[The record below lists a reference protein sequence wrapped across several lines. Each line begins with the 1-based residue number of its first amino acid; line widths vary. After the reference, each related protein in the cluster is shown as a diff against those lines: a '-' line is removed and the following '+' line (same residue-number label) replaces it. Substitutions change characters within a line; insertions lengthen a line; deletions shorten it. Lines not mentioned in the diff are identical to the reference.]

1 MKEKMRSV
9 ELFAGA
15 AGLGLGLAKA
25 GFHHDVV
32 VERDHDACRTIR
44 HNQKRDHP
52 LVKGWRVL
60 EADANAVD
68 VGSIEQ
74 EPDLLSGGP
83 PCQDFSIGGAHAGAS
98 GDRNLWPTTIRWV
111 NALRPRAF
119 VFENVPGL
127 MSSHAD
133 YLEYITLALT
143 LPEIACPPMDNWHEQ
158 ASFLRRCVSQG
169 TRSIPTYRVSVE
181 KMTATDHGTA
191 QARSRVFVV
200 GIRDDVTAEWKAPAK
215 THSLD
220 QLMRDKWITGEYWDR
235 HGLSRPEIDKA
246 GVAFMRRHNRDA
258 VDDLFSTRLLAHR
271 TTRDA
276 IADLGAP
283 SPDGTPGILDHE
295 AAPRE
300 AKAYKGHTGSAID
313 DPSKTLRAGDHG
325 VSGGENMVDYGE
337 GSPTGRY
344 RHFTVR
350 EAARVQG
357 FPDDYAFPEPAD
369 GKGRGG
375 KWSSGLKQ
383 LGNAVP
389 CELAEAVGRSVRQA
403 LAA

>member
-1 MKEKMRSV
+1 MRSV

-15 AGLGLGLAKA
+15 AGLGLGLARA

-32 VERDHDACRTIR
+32 VERDHDACETIR
-44 HNQKRDHP
+44 YNQERGHA
-52 LVKGWRVL
+52 LVQGWNVL

-68 VGSIEQ
+68 VSAIAQ

-83 PCQDFSIGGAHAGAS
+83 PCQDFSIGGNHAGAN
-98 GDRNLWPTTIRWV
+98 GDRNLWPTTFRFV

-119 VFENVPGL
+119 VFENVPNL
-127 MSSHAD
+127 ASTHAD

-143 LPEIACPPMDNWHEQ
+143 LPEIACPPMADWREQ
-158 ASFLRRCVSQG
+158 AEFLRRCVSQG
-169 TRSIPTYRVSVE
+169 TRSVPTYRVSVE
-181 KMTATDHGTA
+181 KMAATDFGTA
-191 QARSRVFVV
+191 QARNRIFIV
-200 GIRDDVTAEWKAPAK
+200 GIRDDVTAEWKRPEA
-215 THSLD
+215 THSLE
-220 QLMRDKWITGEYWDR
+220 QLMRDKWMTGEYWAR
-235 HGLSRPEIDKA
+235 HGIERPEIDKA
-246 GVAFMRRHNRDA
+246 GTAFLRKHNRLPA
-258 VDDLFSTRLLAHR
+258 DDLFARRMLAHR

-276 IADLGAP
+276 IADLGEP

-295 AAPRE
+295 AAPRA

-337 GSPTGRY
+337 DAGDRRY

-357 FPDDYAFPEPAD
+357 FPDDYAFPEPTE
-369 GKGRGG
+369 GGGRGR
-375 KWSSGLKQ
+375 KWSAGLKQ

-389 CELAEAVGRSVRQA
+389 CELAEAVGRSVMA
-403 LAA
+403 TLAA

>member
-1 MKEKMRSV
+1 MRSV

-15 AGLGLGLAKA
+15 AGLGLGLARA

-32 VERDHDACRTIR
+32 VERDHDACETIR
-44 HNQKRDHP
+44 HNQRLGHS
-52 LVKGWRVL
+52 LVQGWNLL

-68 VGSIEQ
+68 VSAIAP

-98 GDRNLWPTTIRWV
+98 GDRNLWPTTVRWV
-111 NALRPRAF
+111 NALKPRAF

-127 MSSHAD
+127 ASSHAD
-133 YLEYITLALT
+133 YLEYVTLALT
-143 LPEIACPPMDNWHEQ
+143 LPEVACPPMDDWKEQ
-158 ASFLRRCVSQG
+158 AGFLRRCVAQG
-169 TRSIPTYRVSVE
+169 IRSVPTYRVSVE
-181 KMTATDHGTA
+181 KMAATDHGTA
-191 QARSRVFVV
+191 QARNRLFIV
-200 GIRDDVTAEWKAPAK
+200 GIRDDVTAAWKRPEA
-215 THSLD
+215 THSLE
-220 QLMRDKWITGEYWDR
+220 QLMRDKWISGEYWDR
-235 HGLSRPEIDKA
+235 HGLVRPEIDKA
-246 GVAFMRRHNRDA
+246 GTAFLRKHNSRPA
-258 VDDLFSTRLLAHR
+258 DDLFARRLLAHR

-276 IADLGAP
+276 IADLGTP
-283 SPDGTPGILDHE
+283 NVDGTPGILDHE
-295 AAPRE
+295 AAPRA

-337 GSPTGRY
+337 AAGEGRY

-357 FPDDYAFPEPAD
+357 FPDDYAFPEPTDA
-369 GKGRGG
+369 GGRGK
-375 KWSSGLKQ
+375 KWSAGLKQ

-389 CELAEAVGRSVRQA
+389 CELAEAVGRSVLETLSA
-403 LAA
+403 